1 MDYKSVYKTAFS
13 NISYS
18 NDDHIQY
25 DYVVKKLKT
34 MFSPDDTFELID
46 VGSGR
51 GQLLQLVRKEFKNA
65 ILTSVDL
72 QKIHNVPVNYFIE
85 CDLSNNSD
93 RLLLLNKKYD
103 VLVCTDVLEHL
114 DKSFIVDV
122 FNTFFKLSNKSI
134 LAIANHSDILD
145 GVELH
150 TIQENNQWWEIY
162 INTFYSIDDMVSA
175 YNGRLYMYFA
185 TALHI

>member
-1 MDYKSVYKTAFS
+1 MDYKSVYQTAFS
-13 NISYS
+13 NHNYS
-18 NDDHIQY
+18 NSHHIQY
-25 DYVVKKLKT
+25 DYVVQKLKT
-34 MFSPDDTFELID
+34 IFSPDDTFELID

-51 GQLLQLVRKEFKNA
+51 GQLLQLVRTEFKNA

-72 QKIHNVPVNYFIE
+72 QQIHTVPVSYFIK
-85 CDLSNNSD
+85 CDLSKKSD
-93 RLLLLNKKYD
+93 RDALLTKRYD

-122 FNTFFKLSNKSI
+122 FDMFSKLSNKSI
-134 LAIANHSDILD
+134 LSIANHSDVLN

-150 TIQENNQWWEIY
+150 TIQEDNQWWETY
-162 INTFYSIDDMVSA
+162 IKTFYSIDDMVSA
-175 YNGRLYMYFA
+175 YNGRLFMYFA